1 MSVVI
6 DHGLPSTTIRSR
18 RARTIVRTIA
28 SYSWL
33 IWVLFLLVIAVFAIF
48 GSLLTPDDPSIEQ
61 ALLERLKPPFS
72 TTESGFHLLGT
83 DALGHDLFAQV
94 IEGARLTVIIAT
106 LSMLVGSVIGI
117 SLGMAAGFYGGL
129 VDRLIMRLAEAQ
141 TAMPMFLIAI
151 LLVLVL
157 GSNVINLIM
166 ILPTLV
172 WPTFARI
179 VRAETLR
186 LRETPF
192 IEAAIAV
199 GCTGRSIM
207 WHHLR
212 PNLLSRIVVLG
223 VISTGQ
229 VILAEAG
236 LSFLG
241 AGVQPPD
248 VTWGLLIA
256 SGRQYL
262 ATSWWLTITPG
273 IVLGL
278 TVLSLN
284 MLGRRYANLAER
296 RR

>member
-1 MSVVI
+1 MSVVVVADSDAPPVRHAALRAI
-6 DHGLPSTTIRSR
+6 DAVRSR
-18 RARTIVRTIA
+18 L
-28 SYSWL
+28 WWG
-33 IWVLFLLVIAVFAIF
+33 WVVLLVVIALFAIF
-48 GSLLTPDDPSIEQ
+48 GETLATHDPLEQSLLD
-61 ALLERLKPPFS
+61 RLKAPM
-72 TTESGFHLLGT
+72 ESSDRGVHLLGT
-83 DALGHDLFAQV
+83 DALGRDLFSQIV
-94 IEGARLTVIIAT
+94 IGARLTVFIAFV
-106 LSMLVGSVIGI
+106 SMLIGSVIGVT
-117 SLGMAAGFYGGL
+117 LGMAGGFYGGM
-129 VDRLIMRLAEAQ
+129 VDRLLSRLAEAQ

-151 LLVLVL
+151 LLITLLGASVVNLLIVL
-157 GSNVINLIM
+157 
-166 ILPTLV
+166 PALV

-199 GCTGRSIM
+199 GCTGRSVM

-212 PNLLSRIVVLG
+212 PNLLPRIVVLG

-256 SGRQYL
+256 EGRPYL
-262 ATSWWLTITPG
+262 AVAWWLTIMPG
-273 IVLGL
+273 LFLGI
-278 TVLSLN
+278 TVLALN
-284 MLGRRYANLAER
+284 MVGRRYSAQSGVQ
-296 RR
+296 

>member
-1 MSVVI
+1 M
-6 DHGLPSTTIRSR
+6 GR
-18 RARTIVRTIA
+18 
-28 SYSWL
+28 
-33 IWVLFLLVIAVFAIF
+33 
-48 GSLLTPDDPSIEQ
+48 
-61 ALLERLKPPFS
+61 
-72 TTESGFHLLGT
+72 
-83 DALGHDLFAQV
+83 DLFAQ
-94 IEGARLTVIIAT
+94 IIKGARLTVIIAT
-106 LSMLVGSVIGI
+106 VSMLIGSVIGI
-117 SLGMAAGFYGGL
+117 TIGMAAGFYGGV
-129 VDRLIMRLAEAQ
+129 VDRLAMRLAEAQ

-151 LLVLVL
+151 LLIILLGPNVVNLLLV
-157 GSNVINLIM
+157 
-166 ILPTLV
+166 LPTLV

-192 IEAAIAV
+192 IEAAVAV

-212 PNLLSRIVVLG
+212 PNLFGRIVVLG

-248 VTWGLLIA
+248 TTWGLLIA
-256 SGRQYL
+256 DGRPYV
-262 ATSWWLTITPG
+262 AVSWWLTIMPG
-273 IVLGL
+273 VFLGL

-284 MLGRRYANLAER
+284 MLGRRYAAMAELKR
-296 RR
+296 